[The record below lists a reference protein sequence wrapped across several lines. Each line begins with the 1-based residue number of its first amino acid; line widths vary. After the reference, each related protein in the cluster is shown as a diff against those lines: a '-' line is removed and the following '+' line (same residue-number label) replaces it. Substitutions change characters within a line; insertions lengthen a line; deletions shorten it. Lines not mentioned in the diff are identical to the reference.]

1 MSGSLSPRRAES
13 RIALIV
19 LIALVGASAAP
30 ARAGTAD
37 VVAAKARCQGE
48 RCRFA
53 VTVRHSDTGWDHYA
67 DGYEVLDAEGEV
79 LATRVLRH
87 PHVDEQPFT
96 RTLDAKIPLT
106 VKEVRIRAHDSEHGY
121 GGEEKT
127 LTLPR

>member
-1 MSGSLSPRRAES
+1 MRSLLFFLFLPVAS
-13 RIALIV
+13 IAGEATIV
-19 LIALVGASAAP
+19 DVQAARDGD
-30 ARAGTAD
+30 AW
-37 VVAAKARCQGE
+37 
-48 RCRFA
+48 RFDM
-53 VTVRHSDTGWDHYA
+53 TVSHGDEGWDHYA

-96 RTLDAKIPLT
+96 RTLDAQIPLT

-127 LTLPR
+127 LSLGR